1 MNIIPYLF
9 KDSMGNYLLIDCCL
23 TSQGNRE
30 MIVGCMKILP
40 GNRRRTTTLT
50 IMFPQTWIIH
60 LPSPPK
66 CQVYNCFVS
75 HWHGTPPSGVCL
87 WHQWQYL

>member
-9 KDSMGNYLLIDCCL
+9 KDSIGNYLLIDCCL

-40 GNRRRTTTLT
+40 GNRRQTTTLT
-50 IMFPQTWIIH
+50 IMFPQT
-60 LPSPPK
+60 
-66 CQVYNCFVS
+66 
-75 HWHGTPPSGVCL
+75 
-87 WHQWQYL
+87 